1 MKQFVTLTVLCIAF
15 IQITTAQV
23 GIGTTTPDDSSIL
36 EVMSTDKGVL
46 IPRLTT
52 TQRNAI
58 SNPENSLMIFNITTN
73 NYEYNSGTK
82 ASPKWVNIMYNPTV
96 KYSNID
102 TSTNIN
108 VNSAITLPVFG
119 TLEWNDDTN
128 LYQVSGNTITVNTAG
143 KYRITSNISYN
154 VPAVPGNNSEIR
166 VAVEAQITI
175 NGTRQGAIAAT
186 GYVRS
191 SNNHSDAS
199 LHINEVLN
207 LSAGDIIRIQVVRSG
222 NSAPAYM
229 RSTRTSN
236 IFIEKV
242 N

>member
-1 MKQFVTLTVLCIAF
+1 MKRFFILLTF
-15 IQITTAQV
+15 IISSQIINAQV

-36 EVMSTDKGVL
+36 EIESTEKGVL
-46 IPRLTT
+46 IPRVTT
-52 TQRNAI
+52 AQRNAI
-58 SNPENSLMIFNITTN
+58 NSPENSLMVYNTTTN

-82 ASPKWVNIMYNPTV
+82 IFPNWVNITYHPTI

-102 TSTNIN
+102 TATNIN
-108 VNSAITLPVFG
+108 NNSAITLPVCG
-119 TLEWNDDTN
+119 SLEWNDDAS
-128 LYQVSGNTITVNTAG
+128 LYQVSGNTITINTSG
-143 KYRITSNISYN
+143 KYRITTNISYN
-154 VPAVPGNNSEIR
+154 VPSVPGNNSEQR
-166 VAVEAQITI
+166 VSVEAQVAI
-175 NGTRQGAIAAT
+175 NGTPQGAIAAS

-191 SNNHSDAS
+191 ANGHTDAS
-199 LHINEVLN
+199 LHLNEVLN
-207 LSAGDIIRIQVVRSG
+207 LTAGDVISIQVVRSG